1 MFTGI
6 IEEIGVIARRSGA
19 ELHIHAETVVTDL
32 KDGDS
37 VAVNGV
43 CLTVAARNPRGFTVQ
58 VSPET
63 FSRTT
68 LGRLKAG
75 DAVNLERSLRPMD
88 RIGGHFVL
96 GHVDGVGQV
105 ESVTDQGEF
114 SLWRFRAP
122 AEVARFLIPKGSVAV
137 DGISLTI
144 VDPERDRFS
153 VAVIPVTLRKTV
165 LGMRR
170 PGDLVNIEADV
181 LGKHVHHF
189 LANRTS
195 SAAGGLSLES
205 LLRNGFA

>member
-6 IEEIGVIARRSGA
+6 IEEIGVVARRSGA
-19 ELHIHAETVVTDL
+19 ELHVHADTVTKDL
-32 KDGDS
+32 REGDS

-43 CLTVAARNPRGFTVQ
+43 CLTVAGFTPQGFAVQ

-68 LGRLKAG
+68 LGRLKPG
-75 DAVNLERSLRPMD
+75 DAVNLERALRPMD

-122 AEVARFLIPKGSVAV
+122 VETARYLIPKGSVAV

-144 VDPERDRFS
+144 VDPERERFS

-170 PGDLVNIEADV
+170 PGDFVNIEADV

-189 LANRTS
+189 LASRTQN
-195 SAAGGLSLES
+195 AAGSLTLES
-205 LLRNGFA
+205 LMRNGFV

>member
-43 CLTVAARNPRGFTVQ
+43 CLTVAARNPLGFTVQ

-75 DAVNLERSLRPMD
+75 DAVNLERALRPMD

-195 SAAGGLSLES
+195 SATGGLSLES

>member
-19 ELHIHAETVVTDL
+19 ELHIHAETVL
-32 KDGDS
+32 KDLREGDS

-43 CLTVAARNPRGFTVQ
+43 CLTVAGFTAQGFAVQ

-68 LGRLKAG
+68 LGGLKPG
-75 DAVNLERSLRPMD
+75 DGVNLERALRPMD

-122 AEVARFLIPKGSVAV
+122 ASLARYLIPKGSVAV
-137 DGISLTI
+137 DGISLTV
-144 VDPERDRFS
+144 VDPERERFS

-189 LANRTS
+189 LSTRTPD
-195 SAAGGLSLES
+195 AAGGLTLES
-205 LLRNGFA
+205 LLRNGFV

>member
-19 ELHIHAETVVTDL
+19 ELHIHAEIVPEDL
-32 KDGDS
+32 KEGDS

-43 CLTVAARNPRGFTVQ
+43 CLTVAGFNPHGFAVQ

-68 LGRLKAG
+68 LGRLKPG
-75 DAVNLERSLRPMD
+75 DAVNLERALRPMD

-96 GHVDGVGQV
+96 GHVDGVGLV
-105 ESVTDQGEF
+105 ESITDQGEF

-122 AEVARFLIPKGSVAV
+122 AEIARYLIPKGSVAI

-144 VDPERDRFS
+144 VDPERERFS

-170 PGDLVNIEADV
+170 PGEFVNIEADV

-189 LANRTS
+189 LSTRTPD
-195 SAAGGLSLES
+195 AAGGLSLET